1 MGDRMRARHF
11 LVPVALLSLCGA
23 VVCGLAT
30 AGVALAPAEPSTASA
45 VLKAPDA
52 GTTGVPAGV
61 TLRRSG
67 SITVTKSATVIDGRL
82 IKGGITVAA
91 NNVTVKRT
99 KIRVPSGAEGVG
111 VTIAPGVTG
120 TLIQDTEI
128 AGSESFQGIQGG
140 NFTARRL
147 NIHGFEH
154 GIEIRGSATVV
165 DSYITLSSF
174 RYPDGTTPHF
184 DAVCGWSVNG
194 VVVRHNTLTA
204 PPDQTAAV
212 NFTNDFGAIRDVVI
226 DNNLLTGGGYAL
238 YLRGDSSWFSPAS
251 SKPVTD
257 IQVTNNRFGRS
268 QWGPASIVNADVS
281 FLGNILDLTGL
292 PIL

>member
-1 MGDRMRARHF
+1 
-11 LVPVALLSLCGA
+11 
-23 VVCGLAT
+23 
-30 AGVALAPAEPSTASA
+30 
-45 VLKAPDA
+45 
-52 GTTGVPAGV
+52 
-61 TLRRSG
+61 
-67 SITVTKSATVIDGRL
+67 VIDARL
-82 IKGGITVAA
+82 VKGGITIAA

-99 KIRVPSGAEGVG
+99 RIRVPSGAEGVG
-111 VTIAPGVTG
+111 VTIEQGVTG

-140 NFTARRL
+140 GFVARRV

-154 GIEIRGSATVV
+154 GVEIRGRAKVL
-165 DSYITLSSF
+165 DSYISLTDF
-174 RYPDGTTPHF
+174 RYPDGTVPHF

-212 NFTNDFGAIRDVVI
+212 NFTNDFGAITNVEI

-257 IQVTNNRFGRS
+257 IAVTNNRFGRS
-268 QWGPASIVNADVS
+268 QWGPASIVNAQVS
-281 FLGNILDLTGL
+281 FLGNVLDLTGL